1 MKENSN
7 KNKILFDDR
16 YIENIAARR
25 LCIEDLIRDLEGEI
39 RRAPEGSLRIVDKKS
54 YAQYYWCRA
63 SKDTNGEYLPKE
75 KIEIAKALA
84 QKEYNR
90 KVLRLAQKEERIISK
105 YDDFLRRDS
114 YHKIYDGLSSAKKKI
129 VNPIHPEIDDIIQ
142 SWLAEE
148 YEPMPFM
155 DNTEFYSTN
164 GVRVRSKS
172 ELIIANLLEQ
182 YDVPYKYEKP
192 LILKGKGTVRPDFV
206 CLNKS
211 QRKEYVWEHFGMMD
225 SSDYANKNVAKL
237 NMYQQNGY
245 YLGVNMIASF
255 ETSQQP
261 ISSRNIKSM
270 IEKYLL

>member
-25 LCIEDLIRDLEGEI
+25 LCVEELIKDLEGEI
-39 RRAPEGSLRIVDKKS
+39 KKAPEGSLRIVDKKS
-54 YAQYYWCRA
+54 YVQYYWCKDC
-63 SKDTNGEYLPKE
+63 KDTNGVYIPNE
-75 KIEIAKALA
+75 KVNIAKALA

-90 KVLRLAQKEERIISK
+90 KVLKLAQREKSIISK
-105 YDDFLRRDS
+105 YDAFLGKES
-114 YHKIYDGLSSAKKKI
+114 YQKIYDDMRDAKKKI
-129 VNPIHPEIDDIIQ
+129 VEPIHPEVNEFIQ
-142 SWLAEE
+142 SWQAEE

-206 CLNKS
+206 CLSKS
-211 QRKEYVWEHFGMMD
+211 QRKEYIWEHFGMMD
-225 SSDYANKNVAKL
+225 DYDYANKNILKL
-237 NMYQQNGY
+237 NVYQQNGY